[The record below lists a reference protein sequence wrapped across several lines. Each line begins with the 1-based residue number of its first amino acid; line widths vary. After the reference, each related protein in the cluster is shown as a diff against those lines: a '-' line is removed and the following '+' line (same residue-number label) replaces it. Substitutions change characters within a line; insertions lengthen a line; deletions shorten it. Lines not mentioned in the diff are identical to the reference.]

1 MLRSLYTAATGMR
14 AQDLNVSVIAN
25 NLANVNTAGFKRS
38 RADFEDLLYQN
49 LRLMGTLSNAGN
61 QIPTGIQLGLG
72 VKPAAIQKIFLQG
85 DFAQTQNP
93 LDVVIEG
100 KGFFQILQPNGQ
112 FAYTRAGTFK
122 LDNLGRI
129 VTSEG
134 LALQPAITIPV
145 NAINISIDP
154 SGNVSVTQPGSAI
167 PSVVGTIQ
175 IATFQNQAGLQ
186 AIGNN
191 LFLESGASGPPI
203 VGLPG
208 LQDRGQLNQGFLE
221 LSNVSVVEEL
231 VNLITAQRAYEI
243 NSRTVQTA
251 DEMLQITSN
260 LKR

>member
-1 MLRSLYTAATGMR
+1 MLRSLYTASTGMR

-49 LRLMGTLSNAGN
+49 LRLMGTLSNLGN
-61 QIPTGIQLGLG
+61 RIPTGIQLGLG

-93 LDVVIEG
+93 LDIAIEG
-100 KGFFQILQPNGQ
+100 NGFFQILQPNGN

-134 LALQPAITIPV
+134 QLLQPSVTIPN
-145 NAINISIDP
+145 NAINISIEP
-154 SGNVSVTQPGSAI
+154 TGAVSVTQPGSTQ
-167 PSVVGTIQ
+167 PSIVGNLQ
-175 IATFQNQAGLQ
+175 LATFQNQAGLQ

-191 LFLESGASGPPI
+191 LFLQTGSSGPPLI
-203 VGLPG
+203 GLPS
-208 LQDRGQLNQGFLE
+208 LQNRGTLRQGFLE
-221 LSNVSVVEEL
+221 LSNVSVVEEM

>member
-1 MLRSLYTAATGMR
+1 MR

-49 LRLMGTLSNAGN
+49 LKLMGTLSNTGN

-72 VKPAAIQKIFLQG
+72 VKTAAIQKIFLQG

-93 LDVVIEG
+93 LDLAIEG
-100 KGFFQILQPNGQ
+100 KGFFQILQPNGN

-122 LDNLGRI
+122 LDQLGRI

-134 LALQPAITIPV
+134 QQLQPTITIPN
-145 NAINISIDP
+145 NAINISIEP
-154 SGNVSVTQPGSAI
+154 TGTVSITQPGTTVPAI
-167 PSVVGTIQ
+167 VGTIN

-191 LFLESGASGPPI
+191 LFLQTGASGPPI
-203 VGLPG
+203 IGTPG
-208 LQDRGQLNQGFLE
+208 LQDRGTLTQGFLE
-221 LSNVSVVEEL
+221 LSNVNVVEEM
-231 VNLITAQRAYEI
+231 VNLITAQRAYEM

-251 DEMLQITSN
+251 DEMLQITNN

>member
-1 MLRSLYTAATGMR
+1 MLRSLYTASTGMR

-49 LRLMGTLSNAGN
+49 LKLMGTLSNSGN

-72 VKPAAIQKIFLQG
+72 VKPAAVQKIFLQG

-93 LDVVIEG
+93 LDMAIEG
-100 KGFFQILQPNGQ
+100 KGFFQILQPNGN

-134 LALQPAITIPV
+134 QLMQPTVTIPN
-145 NAINISIDP
+145 NAINISIEP
-154 SGNVSVTQPGSAI
+154 TGTVSITQPGTTVPAI
-167 PSVVGTIQ
+167 VGTIQ
-175 IATFQNQAGLQ
+175 TATFQNQAGLQ

-191 LFLESGASGPPI
+191 LFLQTGASGAPI
-203 VGLPG
+203 IGTPG
-208 LQDRGQLNQGFLE
+208 LQDRGTLSQGFLE
-221 LSNVSVVEEL
+221 LSNVSVVEEM

>member
-1 MLRSLYTAATGMR
+1 MLRSLYIASTGMR

-38 RADFEDLLYQN
+38 RADFEDLFYQN

-61 QIPTGIQLGLG
+61 RIPTGIQLGLG

-85 DFAQTQNP
+85 DFAETQNT
-93 LDVVIEG
+93 LDIAIEG
-100 KGFFQILQPNGQ
+100 KGFFQIQQPNGN

-134 LALQPAITIPV
+134 QLLQPPV
-145 NAINISIDP
+145 TLPINAINISIEP
-154 SGNVSVTQPGSAI
+154 SGAVSVAQPGSTQPAI
-167 PSVVGTIQ
+167 VGNLQ
-175 IATFQNQAGLQ
+175 LVTFQNQAGLK

-191 LFLESGASGPPI
+191 LFLETGSSGAPI
-203 VGLPG
+203 IGLPG
-208 LQDRGQLNQGFLE
+208 LQDRGTLRQGFLE
-221 LSNVSVVEEL
+221 LSNVSVVEEM

>member
-1 MLRSLYTAATGMR
+1 MLRSLYIASTGMR

-49 LRLMGTLSNAGN
+49 LRLMGTLSNLGN
-61 QIPTGIQLGLG
+61 RIPTGIQLGLG

-93 LDVVIEG
+93 LDIAIEG
-100 KGFFQILQPNGQ
+100 KGFFQIQQPNGN

-134 LALQPAITIPV
+134 QLLQPSVIIPNNAITISIEPSGSVAIIQSGTTQPAIV
-145 NAINISIDP
+145 
-154 SGNVSVTQPGSAI
+154 GNLQLV
-167 PSVVGTIQ
+167 
-175 IATFQNQAGLQ
+175 TFQNQAGLQ

-191 LFLESGASGPPI
+191 LFLETGSSGPPLI
-203 VGLPG
+203 GLPS
-208 LQDRGQLNQGFLE
+208 LQDRGTLRQGFLE
-221 LSNVSVVEEL
+221 LSNVSVVEEM

>member
-1 MLRSLYTAATGMR
+1 MLRSMYIASTGMR

-25 NLANVNTAGFKRS
+25 NLANVNTSGFKRS

-49 LRLMGTLSNAGN
+49 LKLQGTISNAGS
-61 QIPTGIQLGLG
+61 QIPTGIQVGLG

-93 LDVVIEG
+93 LDVAIEG
-100 KGFFQILQPNGQ
+100 KGFFQILQPNGD

-122 LDNLGRI
+122 LDRLGRL

-134 LALQPAITIPV
+134 QIVQPTITIPN
-145 NAINISIDP
+145 NAINISIEP
-154 SGNVSVTQPGSAI
+154 TGTVSIQQPGTQVPA
-167 PSVVGTIQ
+167 VVGTFQ

-191 LFLESGASGPPI
+191 LFLQTGASGPPI
-203 VGLPG
+203 IGVPG
-208 LQDRGQLNQGFLE
+208 LQDRGTLTQGFLE
-221 LSNVSVVEEL
+221 LSNVNIVEEL

>member
-93 LDVVIEG
+93 LDVAIEG

>member
-1 MLRSLYTAATGMR
+1 MLRSLYTASTGMK

-38 RADFEDLLYQN
+38 RADFEDLMYQN
-49 LRLMGTLSNAGN
+49 LRQMGTLSNSGN

-72 VKPAAIQKIFLQG
+72 VKPAAVQKIFLQG

-93 LDVVIEG
+93 LDVAIEG
-100 KGFFQILQPNGQ
+100 KGFYQILQPDGQ

-134 LALQPAITIPV
+134 LTVQPAVTIPV
-145 NAINISIDP
+145 NAESISIDP
-154 SGNVSVTQPGSAI
+154 SGNVSVTQPGSPT
-167 PSVVGTIQ
+167 PSIVGTIQ
-175 IATFQNQAGLQ
+175 LATFQNQAGLQ
-186 AIGNN
+186 AVGNN
-191 LFLESGASGPPI
+191 LFLETGASGPPN

-208 LQDRGQLNQGFLE
+208 LQDRGALKQGFLE
-221 LSNVSVVEEL
+221 LSNVSVVEEM

>member
-1 MLRSLYTAATGMR
+1 MLRSLYIASTGMR

-49 LRLMGTLSNAGN
+49 LRLMGTLSNLGN
-61 QIPTGIQLGLG
+61 RIPTGIQLGLG

-93 LDVVIEG
+93 LDLAIEG
-100 KGFFQILQPNGQ
+100 QGFFQILQPNGN

-122 LDNLGRI
+122 LDNLGRM

-134 LALQPAITIPV
+134 QLLQPSVTVPN
-145 NAINISIDP
+145 NAINISIEP
-154 SGNVSVTQPGSAI
+154 SGAVSVTQPGSTQPA
-167 PSVVGTIQ
+167 VVGNLQ
-175 IATFQNQAGLQ
+175 LATFQNQAGLQ

-191 LFLESGASGPPI
+191 LFLQTGSSGPPI
-203 VGLPG
+203 IGLPS
-208 LQDRGQLNQGFLE
+208 LQNRGTLRQGFLE
-221 LSNVSVVEEL
+221 LSNVSVVEEM

>member
-1 MLRSLYTAATGMR
+1 MLRSLYTATTGMR

-25 NLANVNTAGFKRS
+25 NLANVNTSGFKRS

-49 LRLMGTLSNAGN
+49 LRLMGTISNSGN

-72 VKPAAIQKIFLQG
+72 VKPAAVQKIFLQG

-93 LDVVIEG
+93 LDVAIEG
-100 KGFFQILQPNGQ
+100 KGFFQILQPNGN

-134 LALQPAITIPV
+134 QLLQPAVTIPN

-154 SGNVSVTQPGSAI
+154 SGAVSITQPGTTVPAI
-167 PSVVGTIQ
+167 VGNIQ
-175 IATFQNQAGLQ
+175 LATFQNQAGLQ
-186 AIGNN
+186 AMGNN
-191 LFLESGASGPPI
+191 LFLETGSSGPPI

-208 LQDRGQLNQGFLE
+208 LDDRGNLSQGFLE
-221 LSNVSVVEEL
+221 LSNVNVVEEM
-231 VNLITAQRAYEI
+231 VSLITAQRAYEI